1 MTLHRNAKTCPNSRR
16 LLCQRV
22 IEEGWLIKDAAAA
35 AGLSERR
42 AGVWVR
48 RYREQGEAGLQD
60 RSSAPK
66 QIPHRTSP
74 ERQEAILALREL
86 RFTAAEIAET
96 LGMAHSTVSAVL
108 KRCGK
113 GRLPRIV
120 EEAEN
125 RYERSRPGELIH
137 IDVKKLG
144 KIGKAGHRVHG
155 DRSVRSRGIGWEFLH
170 VCVDDATRLA
180 YAEVLNNE
188 HPATCIAFLERAVAW
203 LASHGVTVERLMTD
217 NGNPYRSR
225 AHALACRQLGIRH
238 LRTQA
243 YRPRT
248 NGKAERFI
256 RTLLDG
262 WAYRNTYRT
271 SRERTAALQGF
282 LDFYNHN
289 RPHRAL
295 GSRPPSAKLAQL
307 TNLAG
312 AYT

>member
-22 IEEGWLIKDAAAA
+22 LEEGWLIKDAAAA

-48 RYREQGEAGLQD
+48 RYREEGEAGLAD

-66 QIPHRTSP
+66 LIPHRTSA

-113 GRLPRIV
+113 GRLPRIL
-120 EEAEN
+120 EENEN

-144 KIGKAGHRVHG
+144 RIGQVGHRVHG
-155 DRSVRSRGIGWEFLH
+155 DRRMRSRGIGWEFLH
-170 VCVDDATRLA
+170 VCIDDATRLA
-180 YAEVLNNE
+180 YAEVLADE
-188 HPATCIAFLERAVAW
+188 HPATCISFLRRAIDW
-203 LASHGVTVERLMTD
+203 LATHGVQVERLMTD

-225 AHALACRQLGIRH
+225 DHALACSELGIRH
-238 LRTQA
+238 LRTQV

-262 WAYRNTYRT
+262 WAYRNVYRT
-271 SRERTAALQGF
+271 SHERTAALAGF
-282 LDFYNHN
+282 LDFYNHR
-289 RPHRAL
+289 RPHRSLA
-295 GSRPPSAKLAQL
+295 SRPPSSRLTEL
-307 TNLAG
+307 TNVTG

>member
-16 LLCQRV
+16 LLCRRV
-22 IEEGWLIKDAAAA
+22 LEEGWAIKEAATA

-48 RYREQGEAGLQD
+48 RYREQGETGLED
-60 RSSAPK
+60 RSSAPRR
-66 QIPHRTSP
+66 IPHRTSP

-120 EEAEN
+120 ESEN

-144 KIGKAGHRVHG
+144 RIGRVGHRVHG
-155 DRSVRSRGIGWEFLH
+155 DRRLRSRGIGWEFLH
-170 VCVDDATRLA
+170 VCIDDATRLA
-180 YAEVLNNE
+180 YAEVLSDE
-188 HPATCIAFLERAVAW
+188 SPASCIGFLQRATGW
-203 LASHGVTVERLMTD
+203 LAGHGVRVERLMTD

-282 LDFYNHN
+282 LDFYNHH

-295 GSRPPSAKLAQL
+295 DRRPPSARLAEL

-312 AYT
+312 AYS